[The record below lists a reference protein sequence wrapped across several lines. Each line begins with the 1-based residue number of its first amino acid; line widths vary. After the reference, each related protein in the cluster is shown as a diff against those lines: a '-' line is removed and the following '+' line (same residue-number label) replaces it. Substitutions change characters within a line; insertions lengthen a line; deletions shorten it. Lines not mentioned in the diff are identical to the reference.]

1 MVKTKLKPAVREV
14 CLQLV
19 NEIQNILVNQKKR
32 KRRRWWVRSWILRRN
47 KWGASEMILKELAL
61 EDCDTYRNHLRM
73 SEDKFLEILQKVAP
87 KIQKIH
93 TVMRE
98 ALPAKLKL
106 QITLRYL
113 ATGDCFSSLAVL
125 YRVPKNS
132 ISQFIPHVCDAIY
145 EALQDF
151 IKVSRKNFT
160 LGYNNCLFI

>member
-73 SEDKFLEILQKVAP
+73 SEDIV
-87 KIQKIH
+87 I
-93 TVMRE
+93 
-98 ALPAKLKL
+98 
-106 QITLRYL
+106 
-113 ATGDCFSSLAVL
+113 CS
-125 YRVPKNS
+125 YRFDLIFN
-132 ISQFIPHVCDAIY
+132 IRH
-145 EALQDF
+145 
-151 IKVSRKNFT
+151 R
-160 LGYNNCLFI
+160 